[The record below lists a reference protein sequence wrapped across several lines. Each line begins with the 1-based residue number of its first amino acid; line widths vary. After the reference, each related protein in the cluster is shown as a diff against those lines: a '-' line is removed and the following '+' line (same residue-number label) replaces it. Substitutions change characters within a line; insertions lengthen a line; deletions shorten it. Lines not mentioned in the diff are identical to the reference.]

1 MLAKTR
7 KKHLFYFILFHVDM
21 LGARTALYFQNL
33 EAYPLSSP
41 PSYSSSGA
49 KLAAGETVT

>member
-49 KLAAGETVT
+49 KLAAGATVT